1 MQNFL
6 EPHPYQLQ
14 KLKTMQ
20 RQFHGLPS
28 IILFFNKPAGKQSH
42 SILIGGGNQLRF
54 DRSRY
59 NNNRSD
65 VLCYFYFCVKDYTHL
80 HCLYVLIL
88 LWFHQF
94 ELVSPDLLL
103 ENRPVTFYYCFIL
116 GAFDHITWSQRSLN
130 LLVLVH
136 VSFFQSIYHLYK
148 RLKSCQTSRVMR
160 FCIIQKMYFHCA
172 VVFSHFASPTLRLFS
187 GKMLSTLKS
196 TKLKFSTSQNKFVH
210 EHKRSL

>member
-1 MQNFL
+1 MLFL
-6 EPHPYQLQ
+6 FLCKRLH
-14 KLKTMQ
+14 T
-20 RQFHGLPS
+20 FALP
-28 IILFFNKPAGKQSH
+28 LCPNPAVIPSVWAGVPWFV
-42 SILIGGGNQLRF
+42 IGE
-54 DRSRY
+54 
-59 NNNRSD
+59 
-65 VLCYFYFCVKDYTHL
+65 
-80 HCLYVLIL
+80 HCLDI
-88 LWFHQF
+88 
-94 ELVSPDLLL
+94 
-103 ENRPVTFYYCFIL
+103 RPVTFYYCFIL

-130 LLVLVH
+130 LLALVH